1 MVGHG
6 VVRGVRRRP
15 ILSATGRDS
24 LVEIVHSSIRCS
36 DKARHGRQAVP

>member
-6 VVRGVRRRP
+6 AVGGVP

-24 LVEIVHSSIRCS
+24 LFEIVHSFSTKSTWEKISGTCS
-36 DKARHGRQAVP
+36 PERW